1 MFLPQTKRDMLRTYQ
16 FIILDQLFQ
25 YVLKCICGFLFA
37 KLTTWMAIRVET

>member
-25 YVLKCICGFLFA
+25 KVLKCICRFLFA
-37 KLTTWMAIRVET
+37 KLTIWMAITLET